1 MVAEANHSAE
11 FIPCRGQY
19 HYLGILYDTPIHPT
33 EPGSKDWLSCQLTSY
48 SDALLSKRPPIRG
61 LKACGVVTGAQ
72 TLNPLMWVL
81 GGQDLA
87 SEAPGLEP
95 FTWGTEAEQ
104 FGFPQALP

>member
-1 MVAEANHSAE
+1 MHGLE
-11 FIPCRGQY
+11 
-19 HYLGILYDTPIHPT
+19 PT
-33 EPGSKDWLSCQLTSY
+33 REG
-48 SDALLSKRPPIRG
+48 
-61 LKACGVVTGAQ
+61 GAQ